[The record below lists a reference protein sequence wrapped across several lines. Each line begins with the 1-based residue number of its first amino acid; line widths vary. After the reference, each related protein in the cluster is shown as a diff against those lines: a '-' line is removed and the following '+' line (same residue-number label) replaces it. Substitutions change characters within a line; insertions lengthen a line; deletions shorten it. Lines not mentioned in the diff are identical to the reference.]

1 MPCKEIM
8 EKIENVYP
16 KDAALSWD
24 NVGLLAGRDD
34 KEVRKIYV
42 ALDAT
47 DEVVEDVICQ
57 KADML
62 VTHHPLIFGGMKQIN
77 NRDFIGRRLLQLLGN
92 DISYYAMHTNYDVC
106 RMAELAGNL
115 LGLNDTEVLDVTG
128 MRIQPETGE
137 EYPEGIGEIGSWQK
151 PVTLKE
157 CCDKV
162 KKAYG
167 VPQVKVFGDLA
178 QQVSRI
184 ALCPGSGKSVIT
196 QSLAKKAD
204 VLITGDIGHHEG
216 IDAVAQELAIIDAG
230 HYGLEKIFVPY
241 LQEYLK
247 RETEGI
253 EIITQ
258 GKADPFRIL

>member
-1 MPCKEIM
+1 MLCKEIM

-77 NRDFIGRRLLQLLGN
+77 NRNFIGRRLLQLLGN

-115 LGLNDTEVLDVTG
+115 LGS
-128 MRIQPETGE
+128 MRQKYWMLPECA
-137 EYPEGIGEIGSWQK
+137 YSRKQVRSIR
-151 PVTLKE
+151 
-157 CCDKV
+157 
-162 KKAYG
+162 KA
-167 VPQVKVFGDLA
+167 LA
-178 QQVSRI
+178 R
-184 ALCPGSGKSVIT
+184 
-196 QSLAKKAD
+196 LA
-204 VLITGDIGHHEG
+204 
-216 IDAVAQELAIIDAG
+216 AG
-230 HYGLEKIFVPY
+230 
-241 LQEYLK
+241 
-247 RETEGI
+247 RN
-253 EIITQ
+253 
-258 GKADPFRIL
+258 R